1 MRKSLLA
8 VVGLTAM
15 MLATPSFAAKE
26 TQADLQKEAKISM
39 KKARSI
45 ALKKVPNGKI
55 ASSELE
61 RENGKLIYSFD
72 IKTGKGGVTEVNVDA
87 INGPAGLA
95 PCDTDIGV
103 SWLPLNHDMGL
114 VGMAIAPV
122 YARRPAVLL
131 PPQMFVKRP
140 VEWLRTIS
148 RYRGTISFAPNFA
161 YDLCVRRVKE
171 RDLDVRQK
179 HRCRLRS
186 LFGGISDRCPND
198 RYRKTVVRRL
208 CGFVGFGQGRSDPQ
222 GPEVE

>member
-1 MRKSLLA
+1 MCAAVRSRSFAGFGDRHFGAASAFCCSVKEDLMRKSLLA

-87 INGPAGLA
+87 INGKVVDVHEESAA
-95 PCDTDIGV
+95 KE
-103 SWLPLNHDMGL
+103 
-114 VGMAIAPV
+114 AAEKKQE
-122 YARRPAVLL
+122 AKEKK
-131 PPQMFVKRP
+131 PPK
-140 VEWLRTIS
+140 
-148 RYRGTISFAPNFA
+148 
-161 YDLCVRRVKE
+161 
-171 RDLDVRQK
+171 
-179 HRCRLRS
+179 
-186 LFGGISDRCPND
+186 
-198 RYRKTVVRRL
+198 
-208 CGFVGFGQGRSDPQ
+208 
-222 GPEVE
+222 